1 MNELDL
7 KKETLPDTPE
17 DLAKFVLV
25 GREKLKAVKAE
36 ISAIEKVGL
45 ANEVH
50 EQKLKEGQEIAE
62 AVLLSEQRLGKL
74 LKEIPKADNGG
85 SNQYVANPSA
95 VSGKQTKTASVTGL
109 GIPERTAQRFQQLS
123 DNPDAVKQAIDRA
136 KENDSIVTRQDA
148 LDIIY
153 EDKRAKDGIAK

>member
-45 ANEVH
+45 AKEVH
-50 EQKLKEGQEIAE
+50 SQKMQEGQEIAE
-62 AVLLSEQRLGKL
+62 AVLLSEQRLGEL
-74 LKEIPKADNGG
+74 LEEIPKATPN
-85 SNQYVANPSA
+85 NNPFHESD
-95 VSGKQTKTASVTGL
+95 SGVGL
-109 GIPERTAQRFQQLS
+109 VNSWLNS
-123 DNPDAVKQAIDRA
+123 
-136 KENDSIVTRQDA
+136 
-148 LDIIY
+148 
-153 EDKRAKDGIAK
+153 KDGVAK